1 MAHMKEKRSA
11 YGVVV
16 GNCEGKRPHGRPR
29 HSWQDNS
36 KMDLKEAD

>member
-1 MAHMKEKRSA
+1 MRGNRNA
-11 YGVVV
+11 YRVVA

-36 KMDLKEAD
+36 KTDLKEAE